1 MSDGTCWK
9 CWFLDQLTSVS
20 HCHFQ
25 HFQSWV
31 SHVRKPG
38 SPLQGYSDFFKLLL
52 QSPLN
57 IKARWMASPK
67 PKTLQ
72 NPRWDRME
80 ARWGVGGGGIKQGG
94 TWIKLLQSLKTTSLL
109 SQTVPEELQNGR
121 GFGYVVAF
129 RPYGKMIWMLTVLA
143 SADASR
149 YVFRN
154 ESVRP
159 FSPFEVK
166 VGVFNNKGEGP
177 FSPTTV
183 VYSAEE
189 GTMLLQFQDVDF
201 IYLFIYL
208 WLLWVFVAACGLSRF
223 REQGQLSG
231 CGVRASHCRCVA
243 FSSCWAWALGCKGF
257 SSCCS

>member
-1 MSDGTCWK
+1 M
-9 CWFLDQLTSVS
+9 
-20 HCHFQ
+20 
-25 HFQSWV
+25 
-31 SHVRKPG
+31 
-38 SPLQGYSDFFKLLL
+38 
-52 QSPLN
+52 
-57 IKARWMASPK
+57 
-67 PKTLQ
+67 
-72 NPRWDRME
+72 
-80 ARWGVGGGGIKQGG
+80 
-94 TWIKLLQSLKTTSLL
+94 
-109 SQTVPEELQNGR
+109 
-121 GFGYVVAF
+121 VAF

-208 WLLWVFVAACGLSRF
+208 WLLWVFVAAVSRGSENRGNSLDVVCGL
-223 REQGQLSG
+223 LTA
-231 CGVRASHCRCVA
+231 GVWPSPLAERG
-243 FSSCWAWALGCKGF
+243 L
-257 SSCCS
+257 